1 VVRVKDIM
9 SRNVACCTPDASL
22 QEVARAMLECD
33 CGEIPVVEN
42 KRGMRPVGVV
52 TDRDIAC
59 RAVATGQDTRE
70 MKAADCM
77 SSPCVTVTPDTTLED
92 CCRVME
98 QKQVRRVLAVDA
110 GGACCG
116 IVAQADIARNAPKRE
131 TGRVVTEVSRPRPVA
146 VSASL

>member
-1 VVRVKDIM
+1 M

-42 KRGMRPVGVV
+42 KQGMRPVGVV

>member
-1 VVRVKDIM
+1 
-9 SRNVACCTPDASL
+9 
-22 QEVARAMLECD
+22 
-33 CGEIPVVEN
+33 
-42 KRGMRPVGVV
+42 
-52 TDRDIAC
+52 
-59 RAVATGQDTRE
+59 

-98 QKQVRRVLAVDA
+98 ERQIRRVLAVDA

-116 IVAQADIARNAPKRE
+116 IVAQADIARNAPKRD
-131 TGRVVTEVSRPRPVA
+131 TGRVVTEVSRPKPVL

>member
-1 VVRVKDIM
+1 M

-42 KRGMRPVGVV
+42 RQGMRPVGVV

-59 RAVATGQDTRE
+59 RAVATGQDTRQ
-70 MKAADCM
+70 MTAADCM
-77 SSPCVTVTPDTTLED
+77 SSPCVTVTPDMTLED

-98 QKQVRRVLAVDA
+98 QKQIRRVLAVDA
-110 GGACCG
+110 AGGCCG
-116 IVAQADIARNAPKRE
+116 IVAQADIARNAPKRD
-131 TGRVVTEVSRPRPVA
+131 TGRVVTEVSRPKPVP